1 MKKIFIIIFTYL
13 FQFTLQNNITY
24 NTNYNQNNTVP
35 LYLTRKSKF
44 CHLKC
49 DCFFS
54 HTVKNDNI
62 CVPYWIKPSGLN

>member
-1 MKKIFIIIFTYL
+1 MKKFFIIIFTYL
-13 FQFTLQNNITY
+13 FQFTLQNNIT
-24 NTNYNQNNTVP
+24 NNSIINNTIP
-35 LYLTRKSKF
+35 LYLTRRSKF

-62 CVPYWIKPSGLN
+62 CVPYWIKPCGLN

>member
-1 MKKIFIIIFTYL
+1 MKKIFIIIYTFL
-13 FQFTLQNNITY
+13 FQFTLQNNIT
-24 NTNYNQNNTVP
+24 NNTIP

>member
-1 MKKIFIIIFTYL
+1 MKKIFIIIFTFL
-13 FQFTLQNNITY
+13 FQFTLQNNIT
-24 NTNYNQNNTVP
+24 NNTIP

-44 CHLKC
+44 CHFKC

-62 CVPYWIKPSGLN
+62 CVPYWIKPCGLN